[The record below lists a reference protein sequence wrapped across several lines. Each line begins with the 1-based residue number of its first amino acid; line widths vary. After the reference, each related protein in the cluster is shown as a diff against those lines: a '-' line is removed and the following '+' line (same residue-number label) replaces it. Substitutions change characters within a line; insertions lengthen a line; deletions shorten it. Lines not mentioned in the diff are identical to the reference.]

1 MEQTPQQ
8 TISTGPNIFQRILGV
23 MRELEYIQ
31 KGEAKVNN
39 QYRFVSHDQVSAK
52 VHPLLV
58 KHGIAVIPSVD
69 ELKQEGNRTEAKV
82 SVHFVNVD
90 NPSEVV
96 VTKYYGYGVDPGDK
110 GPGKAISYACKYAL
124 LKTFCLETGDD
135 PDFDA
140 QAAYE
145 PVKCLEF
152 DYTFNPG
159 GMSVP
164 EQKKLAMFLAHSAL
178 LLKTH
183 VEDVKRAALTRPE
196 EFLKKFR
203 EWKPTKEKDGI

>member
-1 MEQTPQQ
+1 MEQTVQPNNY
-8 TISTGPNIFQRILGV
+8 SGPNIFQRILRV
-23 MRELEYIQ
+23 MGELEYIQ
-31 KGEAKVNN
+31 KGEARVNN

-58 KHGIAVIPSVD
+58 KYGIAVIPSVD

-96 VTKYYGYGVDPGDK
+96 VTKYYGYGVDSGDK
-110 GPGKAISYACKYAL
+110 GPGKAISYACKYAM

-140 QAAYE
+140 NASYE
-145 PVKCLEF
+145 PPKCIEF
-152 DYTFNPG
+152 DSIIPD
-159 GMSVP
+159 GMSDN
-164 EQKKLAMFLAHSAL
+164 ERKKMNMFLAHSAL
-178 LLKTH
+178 LVKKH
-183 VEDVKRAALTRPE
+183 VEDIKREAVKRPQD
-196 EFLKKFR
+196 FLKKFK
-203 EWKPTKEKDGI
+203 EWKPSKGE

>member
-1 MEQTPQQ
+1 MEQTPPQ
-8 TISTGPNIFQRILGV
+8 TNYNGPNIFQRILAV
-23 MRELEYIQ
+23 MKELDYIQ
-31 KGEAKVNN
+31 KGPTKVNGF
-39 QYRFVSHDQVSAK
+39 YSYVSHDQVSAK

-58 KHGIAVIPSVD
+58 KYGIAVIPSVD

-96 VTKYYGYGVDPGDK
+96 VTKYYGYGVDSGDK

-140 QAAYE
+140 EAAYE

-152 DYTFNPG
+152 DYWINTHE
-159 GMSVP
+159 MTAP
-164 EQKKLAMFLAHSAL
+164 ERKKLSLFLAHSAL
-178 LLKTH
+178 ILKLH
-183 VEDVKRAALTRPE
+183 VEDVKRAAMTRPE
-196 EFLKKFR
+196 EFLKKFK
-203 EWKPTKEKDGI
+203 EWKPSKGE

>member
-1 MEQTPQQ
+1 M
-8 TISTGPNIFQRILGV
+8 G
-23 MRELEYIQ
+23 ELEYIQ
-31 KGEAKVNN
+31 KGEARVNN

-58 KHGIAVIPSVD
+58 KYGIAVIPSVD

-96 VTKYYGYGVDPGDK
+96 VTKYYGYGVDSGDK
-110 GPGKAISYACKYAL
+110 GPGKAISYACKYAM

-140 QAAYE
+140 NASYE
-145 PVKCLEF
+145 PPKCIEF
-152 DYTFNPG
+152 DSIIPD
-159 GMSVP
+159 GMSDN
-164 EQKKLAMFLAHSAL
+164 ERKKMNMFLAHSAL
-178 LLKTH
+178 LVKKH
-183 VEDVKRAALTRPE
+183 VEDIKREAVKRPQD
-196 EFLKKFR
+196 FLKKFK
-203 EWKPTKEKDGI
+203 EWKPSKGE

>member
-1 MEQTPQQ
+1 MEQTAPS
-8 TISTGPNIFQRILGV
+8 ISTGPNIFQRILGV

-69 ELKQEGNRTEAKV
+69 EMKQEGNRTEAKV

-96 VTKYYGYGVDPGDK
+96 VTKYYGYGVDSGDK

-140 QAAYE
+140 EAVHE
-145 PVKCLEF
+145 PAKCLEF
-152 DYTFNPG
+152 DFLIGTQ
-159 GMSVP
+159 VVTAQ
-164 EQKKLAMFLAHSAL
+164 ERKKLQLFLAHSAL
-178 LLKTH
+178 VLKKH
-183 VEDVKRAALTRPE
+183 VEDVKREAIKRPE
-196 EFLKKFR
+196 DFLKKFKV
-203 EWKPTKEKDGI
+203 WTPSKES

>member
-82 SVHFVNVD
+82 SVHFVNAD
-90 NPSEVV
+90 NPAEVV

-140 QAAYE
+140 EAAYE
-145 PVKCLEF
+145 PVKCQEF
-152 DYTFNPG
+152 DLTMNTHV
-159 GMSVP
+159 MTVP
-164 EQKKLAMFLAHSAL
+164 ERKKLDMFLAHSAL
-178 LLKTH
+178 ILKKH
-183 VEDVKRAALTRPE
+183 VEDVKREALKRPD
-196 EFLKKFR
+196 EFMKKFR
-203 EWKPTKEKDGI
+203 EWKPTKGE